1 MDPVTQQ
8 QVIDA
13 FRGATKSEVKRV
25 TFPTDFDDLDFAAL
39 EYVGW
44 RDKKIPRRAYV
55 SVPTGGP
62 DGEGLVTLLL
72 TQAETKPK
80 AKAMC
85 TWCRDVTITSQ
96 AVLYTVRRGG
106 PAGRKGD
113 TIGVLV
119 CEDFRCAA
127 NARKLPPAFHKGTD
141 TEEIREQNLADLR
154 RRVTGFVAE
163 VLSTEE

>member
-1 MDPVTQQ
+1 MDPVSQQ
-8 QVIDA
+8 QIIDA

-25 TFPTDFDDLDFAAL
+25 TFPADFDDIDFGKL
-39 EYVGW
+39 EFLGW

-55 SVPTGGP
+55 SVPT
-62 DGEGLVTLLL
+62 DGGLVTILL
-72 TQAETKPK
+72 TQAEAKPK

-85 TWCRDVTITSQ
+85 TWCRDVNITSQ
-96 AVLYTVRRGG
+96 AVLYSVRRGG

-119 CEDFRCAA
+119 CEDFSCAA

-141 TEEIREQNLADLR
+141 TEQIREQNLADLR
-154 RRVTGFVAE
+154 RRVNGFVAE

>member
-1 MDPVTQQ
+1 MDPVSQQ
-8 QVIDA
+8 QIIDA

-25 TFPTDFDDLDFAAL
+25 TFPADFDDIDFGKL
-39 EYVGW
+39 EFLGW

-55 SVPTGGP
+55 SVPTG
-62 DGEGLVTLLL
+62 DGLVTILL
-72 TQAETKPK
+72 TQAEAKPK

-85 TWCRDVTITSQ
+85 TWCRDVNISSQ

-119 CEDFRCAA
+119 CEDFSCAA

-141 TEEIREQNLADLR
+141 TELIREQNLADLR
-154 RRVTGFVAE
+154 RRVNGFVAE
-163 VLSTEE
+163 VLSTED

>member
-1 MDPVTQQ
+1 MDPVSQQ
-8 QVIDA
+8 QIIDA

-25 TFPTDFDDLDFAAL
+25 TFPQDFDDIDFAAL
-39 EYVGW
+39 EFLGW

-55 SVPTGGP
+55 AVPAE
-62 DGEGLVTLLL
+62 DGLVTILL
-72 TQAETKPK
+72 TQADAKPR

-85 TWCRDVTITSQ
+85 TWCRDVNITSQ

-106 PAGRKGD
+106 AAGRKGD
-113 TIGVLV
+113 TIGVLI
-119 CEDFRCAA
+119 CEDFSCAA

-141 TEEIREQNLADLR
+141 TAAIREQNLADLR

>member
-1 MDPVTQQ
+1 MDPVSQQ
-8 QVIDA
+8 QIIDA

-25 TFPTDFDDLDFAAL
+25 TFPADFDDIDFGKL
-39 EYVGW
+39 EFLGW

-55 SVPTGGP
+55 AVPT
-62 DGEGLVTLLL
+62 DGGLVAILL
-72 TQAETKPK
+72 TQAEAKPK

-85 TWCRDVTITSQ
+85 TWCRDVNISSQ

-106 PAGRKGD
+106 SAGRKGD

-119 CEDFRCAA
+119 CEDFSCAA

-141 TEEIREQNLADLR
+141 TDQIREQNLADLR
-154 RRVTGFVAE
+154 RRVNGFVAE
-163 VLSTEE
+163 VLSTED

>member
-1 MDPVTQQ
+1 MDPVSQQ
-8 QVIDA
+8 QIIDA

-25 TFPTDFDDLDFAAL
+25 TFAQDFDDVDFAKL
-39 EYVGW
+39 EFLGW
-44 RDKKIPRRAYV
+44 RDRKIPRRAYV
-55 SVPTGGP
+55 AVPT
-62 DGEGLVTLLL
+62 DDGLVTILL

-85 TWCRDVTITSQ
+85 TWCRDVNISSQ

-106 PAGRKGD
+106 SAGRKGD

-119 CEDFRCAA
+119 CEDFSCAA

-141 TEEIREQNLADLR
+141 TDLIREQNLADLR

-163 VLSTEE
+163 VLSTED

>member
-1 MDPVTQQ
+1 MDPVSQQ
-8 QVIDA
+8 QIIDA

-25 TFPTDFDDLDFAAL
+25 TFPADFDDIDFGKL
-39 EYVGW
+39 EFLGW

-55 SVPTGGP
+55 SVPT
-62 DGEGLVTLLL
+62 DGGLVTILL
-72 TQAETKPK
+72 TQAEAKPK

-85 TWCRDVTITSQ
+85 TWCRDVNITSQ

-119 CEDFRCAA
+119 CEDFSCAA

-141 TEEIREQNLADLR
+141 TEQIREQNLADLR
-154 RRVTGFVAE
+154 RRVNGFVAE

>member
-1 MDPVTQQ
+1 MHSVSQQ
-8 QVIDA
+8 QIIDA

-25 TFPTDFDDLDFAAL
+25 TFPQDFDSLDFEKL
-39 EYVGW
+39 EYLGW

-55 SVPTGGP
+55 AVPT
-62 DGEGLVTLLL
+62 DDGLVSILL

-85 TWCRDVTITSQ
+85 TWCRDVNITSQ

-119 CEDFRCAA
+119 CEDFSCAA

-141 TEEIREQNLADLR
+141 VEQIREENLAELR

>member
-1 MDPVTQQ
+1 MDSVSQQ
-8 QVIDA
+8 QIIDA

-25 TFPTDFDDLDFAAL
+25 TFPADFDELDFAKL
-39 EYVGW
+39 EFVGW

-55 SVPTGGP
+55 SVPT
-62 DGEGLVTLLL
+62 DDGLVTLLL
-72 TQAETKPK
+72 TQAESKPK

-85 TWCRDVTITSQ
+85 TWCRDVNLSSQ

-106 PAGRKGD
+106 SAGRKGD

-119 CEDFRCAA
+119 CEDFSCAA

-141 TEEIREQNLADLR
+141 TDLIREQNLADLR

-163 VLSTEE
+163 VLSTED

>member
-1 MDPVTQQ
+1 MDPVSQQ
-8 QVIDA
+8 QIIDA

-25 TFPTDFDDLDFAAL
+25 TFPPDFDDLDFPNL
-39 EYVGW
+39 EFVGW

-55 SVPTGGP
+55 AVPTE
-62 DGEGLVTLLL
+62 DGLVTILL

-85 TWCRDVTITSQ
+85 TWCRDVNITSQ
-96 AVLYTVRRGG
+96 AVLYSVRRGG

-113 TIGVLV
+113 TLGVLV

-141 TEEIREQNLADLR
+141 VEQIREQNLADLR
-154 RRVTGFVAE
+154 RRVNGFVAE

>member
-1 MDPVTQQ
+1 MDPVSQQ
-8 QVIDA
+8 QIIDA

-25 TFPTDFDDLDFAAL
+25 TFPADFDDIDFGKL
-39 EYVGW
+39 EFLGW

-55 SVPTGGP
+55 AVPT
-62 DGEGLVTLLL
+62 DGGLVTILL
-72 TQAETKPK
+72 TQAEAKPK

-85 TWCRDVTITSQ
+85 TWCRDVNISSQ

-106 PAGRKGD
+106 SAGRKGD

-119 CEDFRCAA
+119 CEDFSCAA

-141 TEEIREQNLADLR
+141 TDQIREQNLADLR
-154 RRVTGFVAE
+154 RRVNGFVAE
-163 VLSTEE
+163 VLSTED

>member
-1 MDPVTQQ
+1 MDPVSQQ
-8 QVIDA
+8 QVVDA

-25 TFPTDFDDLDFAAL
+25 AFPSNFDEFDFAAL
-39 EYVGW
+39 EFVGW

-55 SVPTGGP
+55 SVPT
-62 DGEGLVTLLL
+62 DDGLVTLLL
-72 TQAETKPK
+72 TQADAKPS

-85 TWCRDVTITSQ
+85 TWCRDVNISSQ
-96 AVLYTVRRGG
+96 AVLYSVRRGG
-106 PAGRKGD
+106 SAGRKGD
-113 TIGVLV
+113 TLGVLV

-141 TEEIREQNLADLR
+141 VEQIREQNLADLR

-163 VLSTEE
+163 VLSTED

>member
-1 MDPVTQQ
+1 MDPVSQQ
-8 QVIDA
+8 QIIDA
-13 FRGATKSEVKRV
+13 FRGATRSEVKRV
-25 TFPTDFDDLDFAAL
+25 TFAQDFDDIDFAKL
-39 EYVGW
+39 EFLGW
-44 RDKKIPRRAYV
+44 RDRKIPRRAYV
-55 SVPTGGP
+55 AVPT
-62 DGEGLVTLLL
+62 DDGLVTILL
-72 TQAETKPK
+72 TQAEAKPK

-85 TWCRDVTITSQ
+85 TWCRDVNISSQ

-119 CEDFRCAA
+119 CEDFSCAA

-141 TEEIREQNLADLR
+141 TDLIREQNLADLR
-154 RRVTGFVAE
+154 RRVKGFVAE

>member
-1 MDPVTQQ
+1 MDPVSQQ
-8 QVIDA
+8 QIIDA

-25 TFPTDFDDLDFAAL
+25 TFPADFDDIDFGKL
-39 EYVGW
+39 EFLGW

-55 SVPTGGP
+55 SVPT
-62 DGEGLVTLLL
+62 DGGLVTILL
-72 TQAETKPK
+72 TQAEAKPK

-85 TWCRDVTITSQ
+85 TWCRDVNITSQ

-141 TEEIREQNLADLR
+141 TEQIREQNLADLR
-154 RRVTGFVAE
+154 RRVNGFVAE